1 MTNSDGVAMSANN
14 ARRVAAV
21 CEKFRTLDMEIIMSC
36 FTKDVTVNYN
46 QLDTLRGKA
55 ALNEFLTPR
64 YRVLGDYQLDKK
76 IVMEEG
82 DRVCVEVRA
91 SYVNK
96 NTQVAFQSRI
106 FEILVFEENL
116 ISYWDYI
123 GHSEEVISWSI

>member
-1 MTNSDGVAMSANN
+1 MTNSDGVTMSANN
-14 ARRVAAV
+14 AQRVAAV

-116 ISYWDYI
+116 ISHWDYI